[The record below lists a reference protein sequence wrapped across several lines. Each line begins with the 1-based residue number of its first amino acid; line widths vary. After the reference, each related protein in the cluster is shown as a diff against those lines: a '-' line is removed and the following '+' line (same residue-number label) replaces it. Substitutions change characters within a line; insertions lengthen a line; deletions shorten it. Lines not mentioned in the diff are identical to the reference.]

1 MNLILALML
10 IFSNPSDKT
19 RLPDGQVKIVDPW
32 MRVGAQGQ
40 ATGLFFKIE
49 NNSDKADTL
58 YKVEFEPAGKVEIHE
73 TYDAGDD
80 MMGMREVG
88 QIVIPAKTTFEL
100 KPGAHHVMLMKLKK
114 DITKGYEGTVTL
126 YFKKAGKIVIKAQA
140 KEKMQKQTMEHKH

>member
-1 MNLILALML
+1 MNLLLAVML
-10 IFSNPSDKT
+10 LFSNPSEKI
-19 RLPDGQVKIVDPW
+19 KIVDPW

-58 YKVEFEPAGKVEIHE
+58 YKVEFEPAGLVQIHE

-88 QIVIPAKTTFEL
+88 KIIVPAESTFEL
-100 KPGAHHVMLMKLKK
+100 KPGGYHVMLMKLKQ
-114 DITKGYEGTVTL
+114 DIKKGFVGDVTL
-126 YFKKAGKIVIKAQA
+126 YFKNAGKIIIKAEA
-140 KEKMQKQTMEHKH
+140 KEMMNKKMMQQHH

>member
-1 MNLILALML
+1 MNLLLALL
-10 IFSNPSDKT
+10 LSFSNPSDKI
-19 RLPDGQVKIVDPW
+19 KIVDPW

-58 YKVEFEPAGKVEIHE
+58 YKVEFELAGKVEIHE

-88 QIVIPAKTTFEL
+88 QIIIPAKSTFEL
-100 KPGAHHVMLMKLKK
+100 KPGAHHVMLMKLKQ
-114 DITKGYEGTVTL
+114 DIKKGYVGDVTL
-126 YFKKAGKIVIKAQA
+126 HFKKAGKIMIKAEA
-140 KEKMQKQTMEHKH
+140 KEMMKKQTMEHQH

>member
-1 MNLILALML
+1 MNVLLALLL
-10 IFSNPSDKT
+10 ICSNPSDK
-19 RLPDGQVKIVDPW
+19 LKIVDPW

-58 YKVEFEPAGKVEIHE
+58 YKVDFELAGKVEIHE

-88 QIVIPAKTTFEL
+88 QIVVSAKSTFEL
-100 KPGAHHVMLMKLKK
+100 KPGAHHVMLMKLKQ
-114 DITKGYEGTVTL
+114 DIKKGYVGDVTL
-126 YFKKAGKIVIKAQA
+126 YFKKAGKIMIKAEA
-140 KEKMQKQTMEHKH
+140 KEMMKKHMNHNH

>member
-1 MNLILALML
+1 MNLLLALLM
-10 IFSNPSDKT
+10 IFSNPSAET
-19 RLPDGQVKIVDPW
+19 RLPDGQIKIVDPW

-58 YKVEFEPAGKVEIHE
+58 YKVEFEPAGLVQIHE

-88 QIVIPAKTTFEL
+88 QVIIPAKSNFEL
-100 KPGAHHVMLMKLKK
+100 KPGAHHVMLMKLKQ
-114 DITKGYEGTVTL
+114 DIKKGFVGDVAL
-126 YFKKAGKIVIKAQA
+126 YFKQAGKIIIKAEA
-140 KEKMQKQTMEHKH
+140 KEMMMKQMMDHKH